1 MCSSDLAVEPRF
13 TRRKAALLVICGFF
27 AAFAFLTKG
36 FLAFVVPALAVTV
49 SGSSGARKNVIS
61 AASNPCASFANSI
74 PHPDNPAGA
83 STACVCIQTQSP
95 PKPRKNDASASFHR
109 SAIGR
114 FASAAIPPDS
124 SSIPVSTVQTPSG
137 RAGGVT
143 GIAGELLRW
152 GWMPLVSCGCMSVAL
167 ANHVVEFAYPLAD
180 VLTKVPFFGGNYP
193 LALTFTVIFGAVA
206 VVSVIAAFMKHE
218 K

>member
-1 MCSSDLAVEPRF
+1 MLKNKTVGGHLA
-13 TRRKAALLVICGFF
+13 FF
-27 AAFAFLTKG
+27 AAAAAAVSSVVYLIIYQATAAEVVDRVFG
-36 FLAFVVPALAVTV
+36 FML
-49 SGSSGARKNVIS
+49 
-61 AASNPCASFANSI
+61 
-74 PHPDNPAGA
+74 
-83 STACVCIQTQSP
+83 
-95 PKPRKNDASASFHR
+95 
-109 SAIGR
+109 
-114 FASAAIPPDS
+114 
-124 SSIPVSTVQTPSG
+124 
-137 RAGGVT
+137 AGGVT